1 MDIKVGDI
9 VKYTFPNPVSSK
21 SKSVT
26 GVVESLD
33 EFYLVLLTEE
43 IVRLKGRFKNFENLE
58 VVKSSISS
66 INQQTETDDAHLS
79 SPSR

>member
-1 MDIKVGDI
+1 MDIKVGDV
-9 VKYTFPNPVSSK
+9 VKYSFPNPVSMN

-43 IVRLKGRFKNFENLE
+43 RVRLKVRFKNFENLE
-58 VVKSSISS
+58 IVESSASS
-66 INQQTETDDAHLS
+66 
-79 SPSR
+79 